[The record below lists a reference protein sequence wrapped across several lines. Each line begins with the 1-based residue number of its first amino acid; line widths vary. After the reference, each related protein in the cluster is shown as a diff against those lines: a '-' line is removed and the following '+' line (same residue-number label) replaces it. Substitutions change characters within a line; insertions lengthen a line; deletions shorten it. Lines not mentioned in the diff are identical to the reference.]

1 MQTRRPLCKEGR
13 AGHNLPFRAAL
24 RVESSGSRYKNEKE
38 VNAVEPKDFFFL
50 DKMLT
55 PKVIT
60 FIYWLMLLA
69 VVIGGV
75 IYLFQN
81 FLIGLIVLFCGI
93 VGVRIWCEL
102 AIVFFKMNEALQAI
116 RNR

>member
-1 MQTRRPLCKEGR
+1 M
-13 AGHNLPFRAAL
+13 
-24 RVESSGSRYKNEKE
+24 
-38 VNAVEPKDFFFL
+38 EPRDFFFL

-69 VVIGGV
+69 VLIGGV
-75 IYLFQN
+75 VYLFQN
-81 FLIGLIVLFCGI
+81 FLIGLIVLLCG
-93 VGVRIWCEL
+93 VVAVRIWCEL

>member
-1 MQTRRPLCKEGR
+1 M
-13 AGHNLPFRAAL
+13 
-24 RVESSGSRYKNEKE
+24 
-38 VNAVEPKDFFFL
+38 EPKDFFFL

-55 PKVIT
+55 PRVIT

-75 IYLFQN
+75 IYMFTASFFTGLF
-81 FLIGLIVLFCGI
+81 GLLAGL
-93 VGVRIWCEL
+93 VGVRSWCEL
-102 AIVFFKMNEALQAI
+102 AVIFFKMNEALQVI